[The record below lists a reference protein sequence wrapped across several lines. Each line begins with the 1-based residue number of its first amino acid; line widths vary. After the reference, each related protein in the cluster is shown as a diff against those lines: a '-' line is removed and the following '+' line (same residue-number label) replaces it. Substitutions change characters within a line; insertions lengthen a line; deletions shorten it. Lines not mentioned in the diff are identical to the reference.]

1 MDIQFLP
8 SPPTDNLYKFM
19 AIFGAWALLILAVF
33 LMGVDFL
40 AFKSKVEAQQTI
52 AYYRATHNV
61 QLIQDRLAA
70 IQAGRLNDAIV
81 PWAPLHDGSDSE
93 KAFLQN
99 GLQNNQ
105 AYVTRHKDDADRDDV
120 QTDWQI
126 LSAVHGLFYILV
138 FTGIGILC
146 LIPGFYRWWTI
157 QRVSDA
163 LLDSEL
169 DFQKMTNQKLRR
181 ELDAATQSPAPPAP
195 PSA

>member
-19 AIFGAWALLILAVF
+19 AIFGAWALLILSVF
-33 LMGVDFL
+33 LMGTDYL

-61 QLIQDRLAA
+61 KLIQDRLAA

-81 PWAPLHDGSDSE
+81 PWAPHHDGSDSE
-93 KAFLQN
+93 KVFLQN

-105 AYVTRHKDDADRDDV
+105 AYVTHHQDDADRDDV

-126 LSAVHGLFYILV
+126 LSAIHGLFYILV
-138 FTGIGILC
+138 FGGVGIFC
-146 LIPGFYRWWTI
+146 LISGFYRWWRI
-157 QRVSDA
+157 QRISDA
-163 LLDSEL
+163 LQDNEL
-169 DFQKMTNQKLRR
+169 AFQKMTNQKLQRK
-181 ELDAATQSPAPPAP
+181 LDAVTQPPAPPAP